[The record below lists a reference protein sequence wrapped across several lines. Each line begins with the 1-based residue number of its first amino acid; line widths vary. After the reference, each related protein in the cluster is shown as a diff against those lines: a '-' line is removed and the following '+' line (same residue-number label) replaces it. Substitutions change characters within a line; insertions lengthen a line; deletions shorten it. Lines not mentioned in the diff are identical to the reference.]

1 MSPVR
6 TRAGREFA
14 LTFAPPRASF
24 GHAPRPGIHCR
35 KPLPLLTWKV
45 LHHEHLG
52 TIPSGRQSLNARGKL
67 LLVWVATVLVLLG
80 MVTVAV
86 VRTGPVPRTDFLASL
101 ENQWEEPPAAAA
113 PAPETQ
119 APRAAVDLDA
129 EIQRIL
135 AENSGYRIGVVL
147 ADTHGGEP
155 RSYGDGSEF
164 VAASTAKI
172 ITAAAYY
179 HLVETGEKSLDVPLG
194 SYDAAFQLKAMVNAS
209 SNDAWLLLMQDIGY
223 PKLIEYAASIGISYD
238 PEQNLLTPAEMAELL
253 KQLST
258 GKLLNAEHTQELLG
272 YMQQTNNERLIPA
285 AVGPDITVQHKYGEL
300 GGYVHDAAL
309 LTLRRAVL
317 RAGHLHLGRGR
328 RERGTAG
335 YDPRAGGCGH
345 QSDAGVGG
353 SPEAVSGRK
362 AWRRNRNRC

>member
-1 MSPVR
+1 MGG
-6 TRAGREFA
+6 A
-14 LTFAPPRASF
+14 
-24 GHAPRPGIHCR
+24 
-35 KPLPLLTWKV
+35 
-45 LHHEHLG
+45 
-52 TIPSGRQSLNARGKL
+52 ARG
-67 LLVWVATVLVLLG
+67 G
-80 MVTVAV
+80 
-86 VRTGPVPRTDFLASL
+86 GPRT
-101 ENQWEEPPAAAA
+101 PTP
-113 PAPETQ
+113 
-119 APRAAVDLDA
+119 APRAAVDVDT
-129 EIQRIL
+129 EIKRIL
-135 AENSGYRIGVVL
+135 AENPGYRVGVVL

-155 RSYGDGSEF
+155 RSYGDGTEF

-194 SYDAAFQLKAMVNAS
+194 SYDAAFQVKAMVNAS

-300 GGYVHDAAL
+300 EGYVHDAAL
-309 LTLRRAVL
+309 LSSGERSYALAIYTWGEDGESEERLAVIHSVTDVVARALR
-317 RAGHLHLGRGR
+317 
-328 RERGTAG
+328 E
-335 YDPRAGGCGH
+335 
-345 QSDAGVGG
+345 
-353 SPEAVSGRK
+353 
-362 AWRRNRNRC
+362 

>member
-1 MSPVR
+1 MNTSGSSRPV
-6 TRAGREFA
+6 
-14 LTFAPPRASF
+14 
-24 GHAPRPGIHCR
+24 
-35 KPLPLLTWKV
+35 
-45 LHHEHLG
+45 G
-52 TIPSGRQSLNARGKL
+52 TSLNARGKL
-67 LLVWVATVLVLLG
+67 LLVWAATVLVLLG
-80 MVTVAV
+80 MVTAAV

-101 ENQWEEPPAAAA
+101 QSQWEGEPVAAA
-113 PAPETQ
+113 PATP
-119 APRAAVDLDA
+119 APRAAVDVDA
-129 EIQRIL
+129 EIKRIL
-135 AENSGYRIGVVL
+135 TENPDYRVGVVL

-155 RSYGDGSEF
+155 RSYGDGTEF

-194 SYDAAFQLKAMVNAS
+194 SYDAAFQVKAMVNAS

-223 PKLIEYAASIGISYD
+223 PQLIEYAASIGISYD

-300 GGYVHDAAL
+300 EGYVHDAAL
-309 LTLRRAVL
+309 LSSGDRSYALAIYTWGEDGESEERLAVIHSVTDVVARALR
-317 RAGHLHLGRGR
+317 
-328 RERGTAG
+328 E
-335 YDPRAGGCGH
+335 
-345 QSDAGVGG
+345 
-353 SPEAVSGRK
+353 
-362 AWRRNRNRC
+362 

>member
-1 MSPVR
+1 MNTSGSSRP
-6 TRAGREFA
+6 AG
-14 LTFAPPRASF
+14 T
-24 GHAPRPGIHCR
+24 
-35 KPLPLLTWKV
+35 
-45 LHHEHLG
+45 
-52 TIPSGRQSLNARGKL
+52 SLNARGKL
-67 LLVWVATVLVLLG
+67 LLVWAATVLVLLG
-80 MVTVAV
+80 MVTAAV

-101 ENQWEEPPAAAA
+101 ESQWEGQPEAAA
-113 PAPETQ
+113 PAAPP
-119 APRAAVDLDA
+119 APRAAVDVDA
-129 EIQRIL
+129 EIKRIL
-135 AENSGYRIGVVL
+135 AENPGYRVGVVL

-155 RSYGDGSEF
+155 RSYGDGTEF

-194 SYDAAFQLKAMVNAS
+194 SYDAAFQVKAMVNAS

-300 GGYVHDAAL
+300 GV
-309 LTLRRAVL
+309 TSTTR
-317 RAGHLHLGRGR
+317 
-328 RERGTAG
+328 
-335 YDPRAGGCGH
+335 PC
-345 QSDAGVGG
+345 
-353 SPEAVSGRK
+353 
-362 AWRRNRNRC
+362 

>member
-1 MSPVR
+1 MNTSGSSRP
-6 TRAGREFA
+6 AG
-14 LTFAPPRASF
+14 T
-24 GHAPRPGIHCR
+24 
-35 KPLPLLTWKV
+35 
-45 LHHEHLG
+45 
-52 TIPSGRQSLNARGKL
+52 SLNARGKL
-67 LLVWVATVLVLLG
+67 LLVWAATVLVLLG
-80 MVTVAV
+80 MVTAAV
-86 VRTGPVPRTDFLASL
+86 VRTGPAPRTDFLASL
-101 ENQWEEPPAAAA
+101 ESQWEGQPVAAA
-113 PAPETQ
+113 PATPP
-119 APRAAVDLDA
+119 APRAAVDVDA
-129 EIQRIL
+129 EIKRIL
-135 AENSGYRIGVVL
+135 AENPDYRVGVVL

-155 RSYGDGSEF
+155 RSYGDGTEF

-258 GKLLNAEHTQELLG
+258 GKLINAEHTQELLG

-300 GGYVHDAAL
+300 EGYVHDAAL
-309 LTLRRAVL
+309 LSSGERSYALAIYTWGEDGESEARLAVIHSLADVVARSLR
-317 RAGHLHLGRGR
+317 
-328 RERGTAG
+328 E
-335 YDPRAGGCGH
+335 
-345 QSDAGVGG
+345 
-353 SPEAVSGRK
+353 
-362 AWRRNRNRC
+362 

>member
-1 MSPVR
+1 MNTS
-6 TRAGREFA
+6 G
-14 LTFAPPRASF
+14 SS
-24 GHAPRPGIHCR
+24 RPAA
-35 KPLPLLTWKV
+35 K
-45 LHHEHLG
+45 
-52 TIPSGRQSLNARGKL
+52 SLNARGKL
-67 LLVWVATVLVLLG
+67 LLVWAATVLVLLG
-80 MVTVAV
+80 MVTAAV

-101 ENQWEEPPAAAA
+101 QTQWEGHPVAAA
-113 PAPETQ
+113 PTP

-129 EIQRIL
+129 EIKRIL
-135 AENSGYRIGVVL
+135 AENSGYRVGVVL

-155 RSYGDGSEF
+155 RSYGDGTEF

-209 SNDAWLLLMQDIGY
+209 SNDAWLFLMQDIGY

-238 PEQNLLTPAEMAELL
+238 PEQNLLTPAEMAGLL

-272 YMQQTNNERLIPA
+272 YMQQTNNEKLIPA

-309 LTLRRAVL
+309 LSSGERSYALAIYTWGEDGESEERLAVIHQLTDVVARALR
-317 RAGHLHLGRGR
+317 
-328 RERGTAG
+328 E
-335 YDPRAGGCGH
+335 
-345 QSDAGVGG
+345 
-353 SPEAVSGRK
+353 
-362 AWRRNRNRC
+362 

>member
-1 MSPVR
+1 MNTS
-6 TRAGREFA
+6 G
-14 LTFAPPRASF
+14 SS
-24 GHAPRPGIHCR
+24 RPAA
-35 KPLPLLTWKV
+35 K
-45 LHHEHLG
+45 
-52 TIPSGRQSLNARGKL
+52 SLNARGKL
-67 LLVWVATVLVLLG
+67 LLVWAATALVLLG
-80 MVTVAV
+80 MVTAAV

-101 ENQWEEPPAAAA
+101 QSQWEGQPEAAA
-113 PAPETQ
+113 PATSTP
-119 APRAAVDLDA
+119 APRAAVDVDT
-129 EIQRIL
+129 EIKRIL
-135 AENSGYRIGVVL
+135 AENPGYRVGVVL

-155 RSYGDGSEF
+155 RSYGDGTEF

-194 SYDAAFQLKAMVNAS
+194 SYDAAFQVKAMVNAS

-300 GGYVHDAAL
+300 EGYVHDAAL
-309 LTLRRAVL
+309 LSSGERSYALAIYTWGEDGESEERLAVIHSVTDVVARALR
-317 RAGHLHLGRGR
+317 
-328 RERGTAG
+328 E
-335 YDPRAGGCGH
+335 
-345 QSDAGVGG
+345 
-353 SPEAVSGRK
+353 
-362 AWRRNRNRC
+362 